1 MEATPRL
8 TTVGEKLNKLFNMA
22 AYNPNGA
29 EAAGTPGRD
38 EGYLYW
44 LGWLGH
50 VGNST
55 FSSQDAHGV
64 YRHVY
69 VVATCNTLKS
79 ILATQPARSGAHR
92 IRPAASGRR
101 ARHEPDERKE
111 RPRCRSRHPP

>member
-1 MEATPRL
+1 MAPR
-8 TTVGEKLNKLFNMA
+8 
-22 AYNPNGA
+22 PP
-29 EAAGTPGRD
+29 GTPGRD

-79 ILATQPARSGAHR
+79 ILATQPARPRGHR
-92 IRPAASGRR
+92 IRPAAGDDVPAMTRMNGES
-101 ARHEPDERKE
+101 D
-111 RPRCRSRHPP
+111 